1 MRRVLKGLAVTVA
14 AASITNILAGCG
26 TNGEQGRKEES
37 IPYVRTATVESI
49 GSTRTV
55 SYPGRLQPEKDVN
68 LSFRVAGPIAAVH
81 FREGQHVSAG
91 DTLAEIE
98 ERDYA
103 LQLAATTAKYEQA
116 KAEAGRVI
124 ELADRGSAAQND
136 YDKARYG
143 LEQMTALYNAHKNA
157 LNDTKMLAPFDG
169 YVQQV
174 LFEAGETVGAGMP
187 VVTLISDRAPI
198 VKVDIPAT
206 DFTNIDKTVRSW
218 CTVDIYP
225 GMTFRLDLIDITKK
239 ANLNQLFTARY
250 ALRPAPDGTVPQPG
264 IGTAVYIEYNSGE
277 DSSVS
282 IPATALFDNQGT
294 SCVWVVDTDG
304 MTVDRRAVVAEDI
317 DRDGKARITSG
328 LKAGE
333 TVVTAGV
340 HSLKEGEQVR
350 ILPGASATNIGNLL

>member
-26 TNGEQGRKEES
+26 TNGEQRRKDES
-37 IPYVRTATVESI
+37 IPYVRTATAEST

-55 SYPGRLQPEKDVN
+55 SYPGRIQPEKDVNLSFGRIQPEKDVN

-81 FREGQHVSAG
+81 FREGQHVCKG

-103 LQLAATTAKYEQA
+103 LQLEATTAKYEQA

-157 LNDTKMLAPFDG
+157 LNDTKMTAPFDG
-169 YVQQV
+169 YVQQIH
-174 LFEAGETVGAGMP
+174 FEAGETVGAGMP
-187 VVTLISDRAPI
+187 VVTLISDNAP
-198 VKVDIPAT
+198 VVRVDIPAT
-206 DFTNIDKTVRSW
+206 DFDSIDKALRSW

-225 GMTFRLDLIDITKK
+225 DKSFRLDLIDITKK

-250 ALRPAPDGTVPQPG
+250 ALRPASDGTTPHPG
-264 IGTAVYIEYNSGE
+264 TGTAVYIEFNSGE
-277 DSSVS
+277 DVSVS
-282 IPATALFDNQGT
+282 IPATALFESQAQPSSSRRD
-294 SCVWVVDTDG
+294 
-304 MTVDRRAVVAEDI
+304 RAV
-317 DRDGKARITSG
+317 SG
-328 LKAGE
+328 
-333 TVVTAGV
+333 
-340 HSLKEGEQVR
+340 S
-350 ILPGASATNIGNLL
+350 

>member
-1 MRRVLKGLAVTVA
+1 
-14 AASITNILAGCG
+14 
-26 TNGEQGRKEES
+26 
-37 IPYVRTATVESI
+37 
-49 GSTRTV
+49 
-55 SYPGRLQPEKDVN
+55 
-68 LSFRVAGPIAAVH
+68 
-81 FREGQHVSAG
+81 
-91 DTLAEIE
+91 
-98 ERDYA
+98 
-103 LQLAATTAKYEQA
+103 
-116 KAEAGRVI
+116 
-124 ELADRGSAAQND
+124 
-136 YDKARYG
+136 
-143 LEQMTALYNAHKNA
+143 
-157 LNDTKMLAPFDG
+157 MLAPFDG

-304 MTVDRRAVVAEDI
+304 MTVDRRAVVADDI
-317 DRDGKARITSG
+317 DRDGNARIISG

-340 HSLKEGEQVR
+340 HSLKDGAKVR
-350 ILPGASATNIGNLL
+350 ILPGGILPGESSSNIGNLL